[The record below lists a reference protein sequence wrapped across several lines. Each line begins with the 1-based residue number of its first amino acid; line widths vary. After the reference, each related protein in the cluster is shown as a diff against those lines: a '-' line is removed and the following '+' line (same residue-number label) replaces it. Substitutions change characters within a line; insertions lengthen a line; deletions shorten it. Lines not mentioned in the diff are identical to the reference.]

1 MVNYRRAF
9 IPGGTWSFKAN
20 LLERHR
26 NDWRVREI
34 DRLRETARRVCVRY
48 PFHITA
54 WVVLPDHLHCVW
66 TLPPDDS
73 DFSTQWRLIE
83 SGFSRHCPRPN
94 DFPMQA
100 KRPGSVA
107 LATALMGKPD
117 PR

>member
-9 IPGGTWSFKAN
+9 LPGGTWSFKAN

-26 NDWRVREI
+26 NDWQVREI
-34 DRLRETARRVCVRY
+34 DRLRETVRRVCVRY

-83 SGFSRHCPRPN
+83 SGRSR
-94 DFPMQA
+94 
-100 KRPGSVA
+100 A
-107 LATALMGKPD
+107 LPKTERLSDAGEAAGERGTGNGVN
-117 PR
+117 RNT